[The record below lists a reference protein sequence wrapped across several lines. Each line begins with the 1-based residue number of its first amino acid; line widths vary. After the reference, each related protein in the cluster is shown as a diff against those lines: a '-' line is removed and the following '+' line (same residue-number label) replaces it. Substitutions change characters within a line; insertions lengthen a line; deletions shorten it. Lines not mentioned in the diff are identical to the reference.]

1 MLQRFGHF
9 SHELALN
16 SSCHLGSG
24 AGRKEAFSCCLTRWM
39 LEDNHDKELIC
50 SGRQD
55 FGSVH
60 SSAVFCKTT
69 FPVRADAASPAALL
83 VLACGAFGNNQII
96 SAPCRSQVLEGVL
109 HSLDQDGTMSVE
121 DFFYGLLR
129 NGKPLTPSAST
140 PYRQLKRHL
149 SMQVRGRGSPCH
161 AQLPRGCWD
170 GDGAGGVLLGKG
182 RDGPFEVMGFGA
194 PCRTWWALK
203 GCKLCTGG
211 KDVA

>member
-16 SSCHLGSG
+16 SSCHLGLG
-24 AGRKEAFSCCLTRWM
+24 AGRNEAFSCRLTRWM

-50 SGRQD
+50 SGMQD
-55 FGSVH
+55 FSSMH

-69 FPVRADAASPAALL
+69 FPVRADAASLAALL
-83 VLACGAFGNNQII
+83 VLACCAGFCCSAFGNNQKI

-161 AQLPRGCWD
+161 AQLPWGCWD
-170 GDGAGGVLLGKG
+170 GDGEGK
-182 RDGPFEVMGFGA
+182 RWP
-194 PCRTWWALK
+194 L
-203 GCKLCTGG
+203 
-211 KDVA
+211 